1 MNCLFS
7 GAITRIGGAQ
17 KRAGGV
23 ASVKYSVSHFENQQA
38 CTAHSHDNN
47 SRGKN
52 LSRYHNQAG
61 KSSGHICSL

>member
-23 ASVKYSVSHFENQQA
+23 ASVKYSVIFDTERIVLEAWEILGRREKFS
-38 CTAHSHDNN
+38 
-47 SRGKN
+47 
-52 LSRYHNQAG
+52 
-61 KSSGHICSL
+61 I

>member
-23 ASVKYSVSHFENQQA
+23 ASVKYSAQHKKD
-38 CTAHSHDNN
+38 SHDSCNEMDP
-47 SRGKN
+47 
-52 LSRYHNQAG
+52 Q
-61 KSSGHICSL
+61 

>member
-23 ASVKYSVSHFENQQA
+23 ASVKYSSVIELPRIPA
-38 CTAHSHDNN
+38 YCP
-47 SRGKN
+47 K
-52 LSRYHNQAG
+52 
-61 KSSGHICSL
+61 

>member
-23 ASVKYSVSHFENQQA
+23 ASVKYSNPMNGLLKYDNLLNLA
-38 CTAHSHDNN
+38 CLN
-47 SRGKN
+47 SPFF
-52 LSRYHNQAG
+52 Y
-61 KSSGHICSL
+61 